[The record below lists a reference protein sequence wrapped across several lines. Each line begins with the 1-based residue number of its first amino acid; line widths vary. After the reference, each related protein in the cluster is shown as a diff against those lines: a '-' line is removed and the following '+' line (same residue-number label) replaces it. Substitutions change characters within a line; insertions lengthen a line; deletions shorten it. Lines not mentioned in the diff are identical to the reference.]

1 MSERRERL
9 HPGGGA
15 IARLLDE
22 TLAREVAH
30 EATEPG
36 ARDRTS
42 DTRPFGPA
50 PQLLRALRV
59 ERFAVALAARAELD
73 PGTAFVALDLAR
85 LGVQPTEPRAL
96 TTLLLLL
103 LQDLELGSTRLP
115 VGSIDAR
122 KRIHARLKA
131 LDVPTTLIDEVLALC
146 ARAADTQP
154 VVRALERSPEPRKR
168 SQLELGGLSTPL
180 EPLPVPLLASRVPGE
195 RTVLEMVHRAGEVEL
210 ALGRWCDAERAL
222 REALFGR
229 RASIAPETVL
239 ATLANVPALEQGA
252 RRIRPTDEQQR
263 AINASLL
270 GPTTVITGGPGT
282 GKTSIVVA
290 ILRAFL
296 RLSPDAAVHDIALA
310 APTGKAADRMQQA
323 IGAALAGASD
333 PRDRALASGVAPMTL
348 HRLLGY
354 QPDLDRYRHHAASR
368 LPQRLVVLDE
378 ASMLDTMLFGRL
390 VEALSDDALLVLL
403 GDPEQLPSVGAGAVL
418 RDLGRLAAGSGG
430 ALRVASLTHSH
441 RMSEG
446 DPAGAHVLSVARQ
459 VGAGVSP
466 PNVRTPTLITGTFT
480 EVDVDAPLLPDGASM
495 VPSTK
500 QLGRWLDLWLD
511 GLALDARLAST
522 PFGPLDGPHPL
533 GGTNESVIARAIEA
547 THASRLLVVTR
558 GAGQRT
564 GQEAVNAYLGA
575 RHAERSNR
583 RSTGEP
589 AAGEPVVVTR
599 NDYLREIYNGD
610 TGLVIHLED
619 GSLAVALTQRG
630 RVRLLPMLDVR
641 DAIERA
647 WALTVHRAQGSEHE
661 RVALLLPERDVP
673 RLLTREIVYTAIT
686 RARRAVQVV
695 GDPALLAAA
704 IARKQDRRTGLAD

>member
-22 TLAREVAH
+22 ALASD
-30 EATEPG
+30 EADFG
-36 ARDRTS
+36 AAK
-42 DTRPFGPA
+42 RPFGPA
-50 PQLLRALRV
+50 TLLLRELRV
-59 ERFAVALAARAELD
+59 DRFAVALAARAELD
-73 PGTAFVALDLAR
+73 PGAAFVALDLVR
-85 LGVQPTEPRAL
+85 LEATPGDPRAL
-96 TTLLLLL
+96 IALLLLL
-103 LQDLELGSTRLP
+103 LQDLELGSTRLAI
-115 VGSIDAR
+115 GTDAAR
-122 KRIHARLKA
+122 TRIEARLSA
-131 LDVPTTLIDEVLALC
+131 LEVQPPLTAEVVALC
-146 ARAADTQP
+146 ARIAGRP
-154 VVRALERSPEPRKR
+154 PERARTPAPKR
-168 SQLELGGLSTPL
+168 TSQLELGGLAEDTPTRL
-180 EPLPVPLLASRVPGE
+180 AVPLLIPRTPTE
-195 RTVLEMVHRAGEVEL
+195 RSVLDVVHRAGEVEL

-222 REALFGR
+222 REALSAR
-229 RASIAPETVL
+229 RAVMAPETVM
-239 ATLANVPALEQGA
+239 ATLAHVPPIEEGT
-252 RRIRPTDEQQR
+252 RRIRLTDEQQR
-263 AINASLL
+263 AVTASLL

-296 RLSPDAAVHDIALA
+296 RLSPEAAVHDIALA

-323 IGAALAGASD
+323 IGAALGGATD

-390 VEALSDDALLVLL
+390 VEALGDDALLVLL
-403 GDPEQLPSVGAGAVL
+403 GDPDQLPSVGAGAVL
-418 RDLGRLAAGSGG
+418 RDLGVLAPLSNG
-430 ALRVASLTHSH
+430 ALRVATLSHSH

-459 VGAGVSP
+459 VGAGISP
-466 PNVRTPTLITGTFT
+466 PRAQTSTPVAGTWT
-480 EVDVDAPLLPDGASM
+480 EVDVSAPFPDGASLL
-495 VPSTK
+495 PSTK
-500 QLGRWLDLWLD
+500 HLGRWLDRWLD
-511 GLALDARLAST
+511 SLALDARIATTAFGALDAASA
-522 PFGPLDGPHPL
+522 L
-533 GGTNESVIARAIEA
+533 GDTNEVVIARAIEA
-547 THASRLLVVTR
+547 AHASRLLVVTR
-558 GAGQRT
+558 GSGQRT
-564 GQEAVNAYLGA
+564 GQQAVNAYLGA
-575 RHAERSNR
+575 RHAERMKR
-583 RSTGEP
+583 RGTSEP

-599 NDYLREIYNGD
+599 NDYLRGIYNGD
-610 TGLVIHLED
+610 TGLVVQVND

-630 RVRLLPMLDVR
+630 RVRLLPMLDVH

-673 RLLTREIVYTAIT
+673 RLLTRQIVYTAIT

-695 GDPALLAAA
+695 GDPAMLAAA
-704 IARKQDRRTGLAD
+704 IARKQDRRTGLTD